1 MEKHERF
8 TITVSFT
15 VCDGLK
21 DKALDEV
28 KELLHHI
35 RLNSL
40 DHTSDLK
47 AVVTHEP
54 IEDKEDK

>member
-8 TITVSFT
+8 TITVNFT

-28 KELLHHI
+28 KELLHYI

-47 AVVTHEP
+47 IVVTHEP
-54 IEDKEDK
+54 IGDK